1 MGLEITPSTQVWISH
16 GDDWEQVPGVTD
28 VRLEEDLTV
37 EEHEELTRSFQGF
50 VDRLLAS
57 GYAEAARRYR
67 QALAESFA
75 GIDTWEPRGLWAWL
89 ADPEQP
95 TPIERAMEILAPH
108 LAREPLYQPKQRWL
122 KATPTRLPADEEPGE
137 TGSTALDTDRPAWQS
152 PYGPPPRR

>member
-28 VRLEEDLTV
+28 VRLEEDLPV

-57 GYAEAARRYR
+57 AYAEAARRYR
-67 QALAESFA
+67 QALAESLA

-89 ADPEQP
+89 AEPEQP

-108 LAREPLYQPKQRWL
+108 LAREPLYQPNRWW
-122 KATPTRLPADEEPGE
+122 PAVPPPSAGEQSSEPAE
-137 TGSTALDTDRPAWQS
+137 SAPALARPAWQS
-152 PYGPPPRR
+152 PYGPAPRRW